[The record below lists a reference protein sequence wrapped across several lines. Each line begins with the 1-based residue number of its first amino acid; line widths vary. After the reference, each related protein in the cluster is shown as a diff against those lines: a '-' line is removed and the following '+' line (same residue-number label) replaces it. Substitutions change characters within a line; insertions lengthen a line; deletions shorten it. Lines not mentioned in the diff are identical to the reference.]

1 MYKKDQL
8 IKSITRKLKQ
18 KVYLSLVS
26 NMRKISAYYRSF
38 FQCFVLVILVFMI
51 HVITIENRGH
61 NLNILSLNDLPQVF
75 SLGCFKSKRILE
87 GLVKVLYLYTRI
99 IDVSTLVE
107 AVICVKE
114 DDLYISDSIAETG
127 AWEPEN
133 VHNLM
138 KAMSLYKDA
147 VLIGKFSYKDIF

>member
-1 MYKKDQL
+1 
-8 IKSITRKLKQ
+8 
-18 KVYLSLVS
+18 
-26 NMRKISAYYRSF
+26 
-38 FQCFVLVILVFMI
+38 MI
-51 HVITIENRGH
+51 HVITIEDRGH

-75 SLGCFKSKRILE
+75 PLGCFKSKRILE
-87 GLVKVLYLYTRI
+87 GLVKAVYPYIRI
-99 IDVSTLVE
+99 IHVSTLVE

-114 DDLYISDSIAETG
+114 DDLYVSDSIAETG